1 MLKIGS
7 ETMLDLL
14 YSQTGQTRAWHR
26 IAKNMA
32 SQEIWEHRIAR
43 KKSHDGMENRNG
55 IAIAKTCDVN
65 CDAMPCNLQI
75 LKFITYGN

>member
-1 MLKIGS
+1 MIIHLINFYQGKQGHGIA
-7 ETMLDLL
+7 
-14 YSQTGQTRAWHR
+14 SQKTWHR
-26 IAKNMA
+26 RKSGNIA
-32 SQEIWEHRIAR
+32 SQE